1 MDSLILTSP
10 LAGVATLP
18 YRRSGIEYC
27 RRGWIVET
35 SVRHVFHPSTP
46 IWLFLWSCRDVPLRL
61 PPHWNYIY
69 ITVTDKSS
77 SEPFS
82 SLNLVSFCR
91 GQLSSVP
98 LYIYIIIKGT
108 QFWPVLAQCCFSKT
122 RKKRPFLVPFLKIT
136 QTTIYWGCR
145 YDSYIRR
152 QREYHLFCLG

>member
-1 MDSLILTSP
+1 MDSLVLTSP

-82 SLNLVSFCR
+82 SLNLVSFRR

-98 LYIYIIIKGT
+98 LYIYNYKGNSILASPG
-108 QFWPVLAQCCFSKT
+108 PVLFLESPEKKAVFS
-122 RKKRPFLVPFLKIT
+122 P
-136 QTTIYWGCR
+136 
-145 YDSYIRR
+145 
-152 QREYHLFCLG
+152 LFKNHSNHNILGV